1 MIKKRIYGLSLKIL
15 IFNIYYEKLKN
26 YMVSLKI
33 RFYKNY
39 IYLKKKWIF
48 SDYKN
53 INRLIFKKY
62 L

>member
-39 IYLKKKWIF
+39 IYLKKK
-48 SDYKN
+48 
-53 INRLIFKKY
+53 
-62 L
+62 